1 MLRYENKGNC
11 IEVLLP
17 NSDYSVFAVYA
28 TTSTTDK
35 INVTLFLK
43 EKSIGDLRFMDSQ
56 EITSERNEI
65 KTNVARIV
73 GSMIDTGEIDDYIS
87 KYEYEL
93 KCFETG
99 YEIDRNKT
107 K

>member
-35 INVTLFLK
+35 INVTLNCQLALASIVPKKLK
-43 EKSIGDLRFMDSQ
+43 LCCHHKLSLFVIIAPKTPPIM
-56 EITSERNEI
+56 TKTI
-65 KTNVARIV
+65 KLVSNIRLSAIAKL
-73 GSMIDTGEIDDYIS
+73 I
-87 KYEYEL
+87 
-93 KCFETG
+93 
-99 YEIDRNKT
+99 NK
-107 K
+107 